1 MKRKFGQLEI
11 DKIHLQRV
19 TIVSAFIENPLEI
32 SAREVEGFNFN
43 LGFTLGFNPE
53 DQMAKAELEVNLST
67 ALEDAVSQATAKFKL
82 AFIYSLDNFDDLI
95 HLDNTR
101 VEVSDELAIAIA
113 SISYSTARG
122 ILLTRFQGTLFREF
136 ILPVISPLKILSAEP
151 AGEEEG

>member
-1 MKRKFGQLEI
+1 MKRKFGRLEI

-32 SAREVEGFNFN
+32 SAREVEGFNFS

-67 ALEDAVSQATAKFKL
+67 ALENAASQATAKFRL

-95 HLDNTR
+95 HLDNTK

-136 ILPVISPLKILSAEP
+136 ILPVISPLKILNAQPIE
-151 AGEEEG
+151 EEEG